1 MNFAPVFLI
10 KISTFV
16 PCSEEKIPNQ
26 FLHRSLLRCIFLLRC
41 SLRTFTITAR
51 FQLLK
56 ARSLLFYIK
65 IIRKFRLIRR
75 TVFPVIFCT
84 RETLLFRRNFLL
96 SFLILKLMMRSLAFS
111 DNLSLKYRLVQYFFA
126 VRP

>member
-1 MNFAPVFLI
+1 MNFTRIFLI

-16 PCSEEKIPNQ
+16 PMFRRKETQPILQ
-26 FLHRSLLRCIFLLRC
+26 RSSRRCIFLLRC
-41 SLRTFTITAR
+41 SLRTFTITVR
-51 FQLLK
+51 FHLLK
-56 ARSLLFYIK
+56 ATNLLFYIK

-84 RETLLFRRNFLL
+84 PETLLFRRNFHL
-96 SFLILKLMMRSLAFS
+96 SFQVSKLMMQNLAFS
-111 DNLSLKYRLVQYFFA
+111 NSHSSKYRLRYYFFE